1 WQFPENEVFIM
12 DRWGALVRTIRNY
25 NNRDNVFDGTDNQG
39 RSLGNGDYYYILKLK
54 SGPTLKGWV
63 YLHR

>member
-1 WQFPENEVFIM
+1 M

-25 NNRDNVFDGTDNQG
+25 NNRDNVWDGTDKQG
-39 RSLGNGDYYYILKLK
+39 NPLPNGDYYYIIKLNG
-54 SGPTLKGWV
+54 GPILKGWV